1 MESERNYQRKQT
13 GFDDAVVDWVAE
25 KGTLFYAVGTP
36 GFKRVIKAANSKLVV
51 KTPTYV
57 SKQVFLQIF
66 IIS

>member
-1 MESERNYQRKQT
+1 
-13 GFDDAVVDWVAE
+13 VAE
-25 KGTLFYAVGTP
+25 KGTLFYAVGTH